1 MKKVQVGNNSE
12 FEYDVEDGDKI
23 IIANKNSFNLNCC
36 ACGLSH
42 IVEVRI
48 LPLSIRQKVQMRF
61 WVNKNRTKHNRDR
74 LASLPP
80 VPKEV

>member
-1 MKKVQVGNNSE
+1 MKKVQVESNGE
-12 FEYDVEDGDKI
+12 FEYNVEDGDKI
-23 IIANKNSFNLNCC
+23 IIANKDSFNLNCC

-48 LPLSIRQKVQMRF
+48 LPFSTRQKVQIRF
-61 WVNKNRTKHNRDR
+61 WVNKNRTKRNRDR

-80 VPKEV
+80 L